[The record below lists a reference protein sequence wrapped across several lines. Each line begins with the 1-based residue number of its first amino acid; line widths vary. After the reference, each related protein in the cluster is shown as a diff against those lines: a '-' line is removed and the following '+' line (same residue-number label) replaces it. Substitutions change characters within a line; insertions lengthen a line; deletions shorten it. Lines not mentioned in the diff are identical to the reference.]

1 MNQNLSQSQFN
12 PKLNS
17 MTKMGAMPR
26 NPEFTDPQPLK
37 ISSFDNAYAPGADKQ
52 IAKPGFF

>member
-1 MNQNLSQSQFN
+1 MNQNLSQAQFSPN
-12 PKLNS
+12 LNS

-37 ISSFDNAYAPGADKQ
+37 ISSSENKYAPGEDKQ